1 MLKKNNFRISIICI
15 SLIVSYFISDIY
27 ENILGFILIL
37 SVGVVHGA
45 NDLLIIKKYSKKEI
59 KRSEALYFFYYL
71 AIVLLG
77 FVFFYVFPS
86 IALLTFVVVS
96 IYHFGEQ
103 HWEVNLSKSDSD
115 NLNNLFLFISHG
127 IIFFLIIFM
136 NNLKIVNEVLPSFNV
151 NPLEH
156 RYLVLALIVFSILYS
171 LFILYFK
178 NLRKYLFNETIFFS
192 LLFLLTINTTLIFGF
207 AIYFIFFHSLLSIK
221 DQIKFIYDDDDDPKN
236 IKKYISN
243 SMPYFILA
251 LTFLL
256 ICYVVV
262 DLDTIN
268 LLPITFTFL
277 AAITFPHVLVIEKM
291 YRHMK

>member
-1 MLKKNNFRISIICI
+1 MLKIFNSRISIICI
-15 SLIVSYFISDIY
+15 SLIVSYFVSDLY

-37 SVGVVHGA
+37 SIGVIHGA
-45 NDLLIIKKYSKKEI
+45 NDLLIINKYSKKET

-71 AIVLLG
+71 TIVLLG

-86 IALLTFVVVS
+86 IALLTFVIVS

-103 HWEVNLSKSDSD
+103 HWEVNLSKSDSV
-115 NLNNLFLFISHG
+115 NLNKVFLFIFHG
-127 IIFFLIIFM
+127 IIFFIIIFM
-136 NNLKIVNEVLPSFNV
+136 NNLKIVNEVLSSFNI
-151 NPLEH
+151 NPLENY
-156 RYLVLALIVFSILYS
+156 YLLLALIVFSV
-171 LFILYFK
+171 LYFLFLLYLK
-178 NLRKYLFNETIFFS
+178 NLRKYLFNEAIFFS

-221 DQIKFIYDDDDDPKN
+221 DQIKFIYDDDNPKN
-236 IKKYISN
+236 IKKYIIT

-256 ICYVVV
+256 IFYLVV
-262 DLDTIN
+262 DLEKIN
-268 LLPITFTFL
+268 LLPIIFTFL

-291 YRHMK
+291 YRHLK

>member
-1 MLKKNNFRISIICI
+1 MLKIINSRISIICI
-15 SLIVSYFISDIY
+15 SLIVSYSISDVY

-37 SVGVVHGA
+37 SIGVVHGA
-45 NDLLIIKKYSKKEI
+45 NDLLIINKYSKKET

-71 AIVLLG
+71 TIVFLG

-86 IALLTFVVVS
+86 IALLTFVIVS

-103 HWEVNLSKSDSD
+103 HWEVNLSKSDSV
-115 NLNNLFLFISHG
+115 NLNKVFLFIFHG
-127 IIFFLIIFM
+127 IIFFIIIFM
-136 NNLKIVNEVLPSFNV
+136 NNLKIVNEVLTSFNI
-151 NPLEH
+151 NSLEKY
-156 RYLVLALIVFSILYS
+156 YLLLALIVFSILYF
-171 LFILYFK
+171 LFLLYLK
-178 NLRKYLFNETIFFS
+178 NLRKYLFNEFIFFS

-221 DQIKFIYDDDDDPKN
+221 DQIKFIYDDDNPKN
-236 IKKYISN
+236 IKKYIIT

-256 ICYVVV
+256 IFYLVV
-262 DLDTIN
+262 DFEKIN
-268 LLPITFTFL
+268 LLPIIFTFL

-291 YRHMK
+291 YRHLK

>member
-1 MLKKNNFRISIICI
+1 MLKIISSRISIICI
-15 SLIVSYFISDIY
+15 SLIVSYFISDVY

-37 SVGVVHGA
+37 SIGVVHGA
-45 NDLLIIKKYSKKEI
+45 NDLLIINKYSKKET

-71 AIVLLG
+71 TIVLLG

-86 IALLTFVVVS
+86 IALLTFVIVS

-103 HWEVNLSKSDSD
+103 HWEVNLSKSDSV
-115 NLNNLFLFISHG
+115 NLNKVFLFIFHG
-127 IIFFLIIFM
+127 IIFFIIIFM
-136 NNLKIVNEVLPSFNV
+136 NNLKIVNEVLSSFNI
-151 NPLEH
+151 NPLENY
-156 RYLVLALIVFSILYS
+156 YLVLALIVFSILYF
-171 LFILYFK
+171 LFLLYLK
-178 NLRKYLFNETIFFS
+178 NLRKYLFSEGIFFS

-221 DQIKFIYDDDDDPKN
+221 DQIKFIYDDDNPKN
-236 IKKYISN
+236 LKKYIIT

-256 ICYVVV
+256 IFYLVV
-262 DLDTIN
+262 DFEKIN
-268 LLPITFTFL
+268 LLPIIFTFL

-291 YRHMK
+291 YRHLK

>member
-1 MLKKNNFRISIICI
+1 MLKIFNSRISIICI
-15 SLIVSYFISDIY
+15 SLIVSYFVSDLY

-37 SVGVVHGA
+37 SIGVVHGA
-45 NDLLIIKKYSKKEI
+45 NDLLIINKYSKKET

-71 AIVLLG
+71 TIVFLG

-86 IALLTFVVVS
+86 IALLTFVIVS

-103 HWEVNLSKSDSD
+103 HWEVNLSKSDSV
-115 NLNNLFLFISHG
+115 NLNKVFLFIFHG
-127 IIFFLIIFM
+127 IIFFIIIFM
-136 NNLKIVNEVLPSFNV
+136 NNLKIVNEVLSSFNI
-151 NPLEH
+151 NPLENY
-156 RYLVLALIVFSILYS
+156 YLLLALIVFSV
-171 LFILYFK
+171 LYFLFLLYLK
-178 NLRKYLFNETIFFS
+178 NLRKYLFNEAIFFS

-221 DQIKFIYDDDDDPKN
+221 DQIKFIYDDDNPKN
-236 IKKYISN
+236 LKKYIIT

-256 ICYVVV
+256 IFYLVV
-262 DLDTIN
+262 DFEKIN
-268 LLPITFTFL
+268 LLPIIFTFL

-291 YRHMK
+291 YRHLK

>member
-1 MLKKNNFRISIICI
+1 MLKIINSRISIICI
-15 SLIVSYFISDIY
+15 SLIVSYFISDVY

-37 SVGVVHGA
+37 SIGVVHGA
-45 NDLLIIKKYSKKEI
+45 NDLLIINKYSKKET

-71 AIVLLG
+71 TIVLLG

-86 IALLTFVVVS
+86 IALLTFVIVS

-103 HWEVNLSKSDSD
+103 HWEVNLSKSDSV
-115 NLNNLFLFISHG
+115 NLNKIFLFIFHG
-127 IIFFLIIFM
+127 IIFFIIIFM
-136 NNLKIVNEVLPSFNV
+136 NNLKIVNEVLSSFNI
-151 NPLEH
+151 NPLENY
-156 RYLVLALIVFSILYS
+156 YLVLALIVFSILYF
-171 LFILYFK
+171 LFLLYLK
-178 NLRKYLFNETIFFS
+178 NLRKYLFNEVIFFS

-221 DQIKFIYDDDDDPKN
+221 DQIKFIYDDDNPKN
-236 IKKYISN
+236 IKKYIIT

-256 ICYVVV
+256 IFYLVV
-262 DLDTIN
+262 DFEKIN
-268 LLPITFTFL
+268 LLPIIFTFL

-291 YRHMK
+291 YRHLK

>member
-1 MLKKNNFRISIICI
+1 MCI
-15 SLIVSYFISDIY
+15 RDRSYSISDVY

-37 SVGVVHGA
+37 SIGVVHGA
-45 NDLLIIKKYSKKEI
+45 NDLLIIKKYSKKET
-59 KRSEALYFFYYL
+59 KRSEALYFLYYL

-86 IALLTFVVVS
+86 IALLTFVIVS

-103 HWEVNLSKSDSD
+103 HWEVNLSKSDYV
-115 NLNNLFLFISHG
+115 NLNKIFLFIFHG
-127 IIFFLIIFM
+127 VIFFIIIFM
-136 NNLKIVNEVLPSFNV
+136 NNLKIVNEVLTSFKINS
-151 NPLEH
+151 LEKY
-156 RYLVLALIVFSILYS
+156 YLLLALIVFSILYF
-171 LFILYFK
+171 LFLLYLK
-178 NLRKYLFNETIFFS
+178 NLRKYLFNEFIFFS

-221 DQIKFIYDDDDDPKN
+221 DQIKFIYDDDNPKN
-236 IKKYISN
+236 LKKYIIT

-256 ICYVVV
+256 IFYLVV
-262 DLDTIN
+262 DFEKIN
-268 LLPITFTFL
+268 LLPIIFTFL

-291 YRHMK
+291 YRHLK

>member
-1 MLKKNNFRISIICI
+1 MLKIINSRISIICI
-15 SLIVSYFISDIY
+15 SLIVSYFVSDLY

-37 SVGVVHGA
+37 SIGVVHGA
-45 NDLLIIKKYSKKEI
+45 NDLLIINKYSKKET

-71 AIVLLG
+71 TIVLLG

-86 IALLTFVVVS
+86 IALLTFVIVS

-103 HWEVNLSKSDSD
+103 HWEVNLSKSDSV
-115 NLNNLFLFISHG
+115 NLNKIFLFIFHG
-127 IIFFLIIFM
+127 IIFFIIIFM
-136 NNLKIVNEVLPSFNV
+136 NNLKIVNEVLSSFNI
-151 NPLEH
+151 NPLENY
-156 RYLVLALIVFSILYS
+156 YLVLALIIFSILYF
-171 LFILYFK
+171 LFLLYLK
-178 NLRKYLFNETIFFS
+178 NLRKYLFSEGIFFS

-221 DQIKFIYDDDDDPKN
+221 DQIKFIYDDDNPKN
-236 IKKYISN
+236 IKKYIIT

-256 ICYVVV
+256 IFYLVV
-262 DLDTIN
+262 DFEKIN
-268 LLPITFTFL
+268 LLPIIFTFL

-291 YRHMK
+291 YRHLK

>member
-1 MLKKNNFRISIICI
+1 MLKIINSRISIICI
-15 SLIVSYFISDIY
+15 SLIVSYFISDVY

-37 SVGVVHGA
+37 SIGVVHGA
-45 NDLLIIKKYSKKEI
+45 NDLLIINKYSKKET

-71 AIVLLG
+71 TIVLLG

-86 IALLTFVVVS
+86 IALLTFVIVS

-103 HWEVNLSKSDSD
+103 HWEVNLSKSDSV
-115 NLNNLFLFISHG
+115 NLNKVFLFIFHG
-127 IIFFLIIFM
+127 IIFFIIIFM
-136 NNLKIVNEVLPSFNV
+136 NNLKIVNEVLSSFNI
-151 NPLEH
+151 NPLENY
-156 RYLVLALIVFSILYS
+156 YLLLALIVFSV
-171 LFILYFK
+171 LYFLFLLYLK
-178 NLRKYLFNETIFFS
+178 NLRKYLFKESIFFS

-221 DQIKFIYDDDDDPKN
+221 DQIKFIYDDDNPKN
-236 IKKYISN
+236 IKKYIIT

-256 ICYVVV
+256 IFYLVV
-262 DLDTIN
+262 DFEKIN
-268 LLPITFTFL
+268 LLPIIFTFL

-291 YRHMK
+291 YRHLK

>member
-1 MLKKNNFRISIICI
+1 MLKIINSRISIICI
-15 SLIVSYFISDIY
+15 SLIVSYSISDVY

-37 SVGVVHGA
+37 SIGVVHGA
-45 NDLLIIKKYSKKEI
+45 NDLLIINKYSKKET

-86 IALLTFVVVS
+86 IALLTFVIVS

-103 HWEVNLSKSDSD
+103 HWEVNLSKSDSV
-115 NLNNLFLFISHG
+115 NLNKVFLFIFHG
-127 IIFFLIIFM
+127 IIFFIIIFM
-136 NNLKIVNEVLPSFNV
+136 NNLKIVNEVLTSFNI
-151 NPLEH
+151 NSLEKY
-156 RYLVLALIVFSILYS
+156 YLLLALIVFSILYF
-171 LFILYFK
+171 LFLLYLK
-178 NLRKYLFNETIFFS
+178 NLRKYLFNEFIFFS

-221 DQIKFIYDDDDDPKN
+221 DQIKFIYDDDNPKN
-236 IKKYISN
+236 IKKYIIT

-256 ICYVVV
+256 IFYLVV
-262 DLDTIN
+262 DFEKIN
-268 LLPITFTFL
+268 LLPIIFTFL

-291 YRHMK
+291 YRHLK

>member
-1 MLKKNNFRISIICI
+1 MSI
-15 SLIVSYFISDIY
+15 
-27 ENILGFILIL
+27 
-37 SVGVVHGA
+37 GVVHGA
-45 NDLLIIKKYSKKEI
+45 NDLLIIKKYSKKET
-59 KRSEALYFFYYL
+59 KRSEALYFFEYL
-71 AIVLLG
+71 TIVFLG

-86 IALLTFVVVS
+86 IALLTFVIVS

-103 HWEVNLSKSDSD
+103 HWEVNLTESDSIKR
-115 NLNNLFLFISHG
+115 NKIFLFISHG
-127 IIFFLIIFM
+127 IIFFTIIFM
-136 NNLKIVNEVLPSFNV
+136 NNLKIVNEVLSSFNV

-156 RYLVLALIVFSILYS
+156 YYLVLALIVFSILYF
-171 LFILYFK
+171 LFLLYLK
-178 NLRKYLFNETIFFS
+178 NLRMYLFNEVIFFS

-221 DQIKFIYDDDDDPKN
+221 DQIKFIYDDDNPKN
-236 IKKYISN
+236 IKKYIIT

-256 ICYVVV
+256 IFYIVV
-262 DLDTIN
+262 DIETIN
-268 LLPITFTFL
+268 LLPIIFTFL

>member
-1 MLKKNNFRISIICI
+1 MLKIFNSRISIICI
-15 SLIVSYFISDIY
+15 SLIVSYFVSDLY

-37 SVGVVHGA
+37 SIGVVHGA
-45 NDLLIIKKYSKKEI
+45 NDLLIINKYSKKET

-71 AIVLLG
+71 TIVFLG

-86 IALLTFVVVS
+86 IALLTFVIVS

-103 HWEVNLSKSDSD
+103 HWEVNLSKSDSV
-115 NLNNLFLFISHG
+115 NLNKVFLFIFHG
-127 IIFFLIIFM
+127 IIFFIIIFM
-136 NNLKIVNEVLPSFNV
+136 NNLKIVNEVLSSFNI
-151 NPLEH
+151 NPLENY
-156 RYLVLALIVFSILYS
+156 YLVLALIIFSILYF
-171 LFILYFK
+171 LFLLYLK
-178 NLRKYLFNETIFFS
+178 NLRKYLFNHAIFFS

-221 DQIKFIYDDDDDPKN
+221 DQIKFIYDDDNPKN
-236 IKKYISN
+236 IKKYIIT

-256 ICYVVV
+256 IFYLVV
-262 DLDTIN
+262 DFEKIN
-268 LLPITFTFL
+268 LLPIIFTFL

-291 YRHMK
+291 YRHLK

>member
-1 MLKKNNFRISIICI
+1 MLKIINSRISIICI
-15 SLIVSYFISDIY
+15 SLIVSYFISDVY

-37 SVGVVHGA
+37 SIGVIHGA
-45 NDLLIIKKYSKKEI
+45 NDLLIINKYSKKET

-71 AIVLLG
+71 TIVLLG

-86 IALLTFVVVS
+86 IALLTFVIVS

-103 HWEVNLSKSDSD
+103 HWEVNLSKSDSV
-115 NLNNLFLFISHG
+115 NLNKVFLFIFHG
-127 IIFFLIIFM
+127 IIFFIIIFM
-136 NNLKIVNEVLPSFNV
+136 NNLKIVNEVLSSFNI
-151 NPLEH
+151 NPLENY
-156 RYLVLALIVFSILYS
+156 YLLLALIVFSV
-171 LFILYFK
+171 LYFLFLLYLK
-178 NLRKYLFNETIFFS
+178 NLRKYLFKESIFFS

-221 DQIKFIYDDDDDPKN
+221 DQIKFIYDDDNPKN
-236 IKKYISN
+236 IKKYIIT

-256 ICYVVV
+256 IFYLVV
-262 DLDTIN
+262 DFEKIN
-268 LLPITFTFL
+268 LLPIIFTFL

-291 YRHMK
+291 YRHLK

>member
-1 MLKKNNFRISIICI
+1 MLKIFNSRISIICI
-15 SLIVSYFISDIY
+15 SLIVSYFVSDLY

-37 SVGVVHGA
+37 SIGVVHGA
-45 NDLLIIKKYSKKEI
+45 NDLLIINKYSKKET

-71 AIVLLG
+71 TIVFLG

-86 IALLTFVVVS
+86 IALLTFVIVS

-103 HWEVNLSKSDSD
+103 HWEVNLSKSDSV
-115 NLNNLFLFISHG
+115 NLNKVFLFIFHG
-127 IIFFLIIFM
+127 IIFFIIIFM
-136 NNLKIVNEVLPSFNV
+136 NNLKIVNEVLSSFNI
-151 NPLEH
+151 NPLENY
-156 RYLVLALIVFSILYS
+156 YLLLALIVFSV
-171 LFILYFK
+171 LYFLFLLYLK
-178 NLRKYLFNETIFFS
+178 NLRKYLFKESIFFS

-221 DQIKFIYDDDDDPKN
+221 DQIKFIYDDDNPKN
-236 IKKYISN
+236 IKKYIIT

-256 ICYVVV
+256 IFYLVV
-262 DLDTIN
+262 DFEKIN
-268 LLPITFTFL
+268 LLPIIFTFL

-291 YRHMK
+291 YRHLK

>member
-1 MLKKNNFRISIICI
+1 MLKIINSRISIICI
-15 SLIVSYFISDIY
+15 SLIVSYFISDVY

-37 SVGVVHGA
+37 SIGVVHGA
-45 NDLLIIKKYSKKEI
+45 NDLLIINKYSKKET

-71 AIVLLG
+71 TIVFLG

-86 IALLTFVVVS
+86 IALLTFVIVS

-103 HWEVNLSKSDSD
+103 HWEVNLSKSDSV
-115 NLNNLFLFISHG
+115 NLNKVFLFIFHG
-127 IIFFLIIFM
+127 IIFFIIIFM
-136 NNLKIVNEVLPSFNV
+136 NNLKIVNEVLSSFNI
-151 NPLEH
+151 NPLENY
-156 RYLVLALIVFSILYS
+156 YLVLALIVFSILYF
-171 LFILYFK
+171 LFLLYLK
-178 NLRKYLFNETIFFS
+178 NLRKYLFSEVIFFS

-221 DQIKFIYDDDDDPKN
+221 DQIKFIYDDDNPKN
-236 IKKYISN
+236 IKKYIIT

-256 ICYVVV
+256 IFYLVV
-262 DLDTIN
+262 DFEKIN
-268 LLPITFTFL
+268 LLPIIFTFL

-291 YRHMK
+291 YRHLK

>member
-1 MLKKNNFRISIICI
+1 MLKIINSRISIICI
-15 SLIVSYFISDIY
+15 SLIVSYFVSDLY

-37 SVGVVHGA
+37 SIGVVHGA
-45 NDLLIIKKYSKKEI
+45 NDLLIINKYSKKET

-71 AIVLLG
+71 TIVFLG

-86 IALLTFVVVS
+86 IALLTFVIVS

-103 HWEVNLSKSDSD
+103 HWEVNLSKSDSV
-115 NLNNLFLFISHG
+115 NLNKVFLFIFHG
-127 IIFFLIIFM
+127 IIFFIIIFM
-136 NNLKIVNEVLPSFNV
+136 NNLKIVNEVLSSFNI
-151 NPLEH
+151 NPLENY
-156 RYLVLALIVFSILYS
+156 YLLLALIVFSV
-171 LFILYFK
+171 LYFLFLLYLK
-178 NLRKYLFNETIFFS
+178 NLRKYLFKESIFFS

-221 DQIKFIYDDDDDPKN
+221 DQIKFIYDDDNPKN
-236 IKKYISN
+236 IKKYIIT

-256 ICYVVV
+256 IFYLVV
-262 DLDTIN
+262 DFEKIN
-268 LLPITFTFL
+268 LLPIIFTFL

-291 YRHMK
+291 YRHLK

>member
-1 MLKKNNFRISIICI
+1 MLKIISSRISIICI
-15 SLIVSYFISDIY
+15 SLIVSYFISDVY

-37 SVGVVHGA
+37 SIGVIHGA
-45 NDLLIIKKYSKKEI
+45 NDLLIINKYSKKET

-71 AIVLLG
+71 TIVLLG

-86 IALLTFVVVS
+86 IALLTFVIVS

-103 HWEVNLSKSDSD
+103 HWEVNLSKSDSV
-115 NLNNLFLFISHG
+115 NLNKVFLFIFHG
-127 IIFFLIIFM
+127 IIFFIIIFM
-136 NNLKIVNEVLPSFNV
+136 NNLKIVNEVLSSFNI
-151 NPLEH
+151 NPLENY
-156 RYLVLALIVFSILYS
+156 YLLLALIVFSV
-171 LFILYFK
+171 LYFLFLLYLK
-178 NLRKYLFNETIFFS
+178 NLRKYLFSEGIFFS

-221 DQIKFIYDDDDDPKN
+221 DQIKFIYDDDNPKN
-236 IKKYISN
+236 IKKYIIT

-256 ICYVVV
+256 IFYLVV
-262 DLDTIN
+262 DFEKIN
-268 LLPITFTFL
+268 LLPIIFTFL

-291 YRHMK
+291 YRHLK

>member
-37 SVGVVHGA
+37 SIGIVHGA
-45 NDLLIIKKYSKKEI
+45 NDLLIIKKYSKKET
-59 KRSEALYFFYYL
+59 KRSEPLHFFYYL
-71 AIVLLG
+71 TIVLLG

-86 IALLTFVVVS
+86 IALLTFIIVS

-103 HWEVNLSKSDSD
+103 HWEVNLLKSDSD

-127 IIFFLIIFM
+127 IIFFTIIFM
-136 NNLKIVNEVLPSFNV
+136 NNLKLVNEVLSSFNV

-156 RYLVLALIVFSILYS
+156 HYLVLALIVFSILYS

-207 AIYFIFFHSLLSIK
+207 AVYFIFFHSLLSIK
-221 DQIKFIYDDDDDPKN
+221 DQIKFIYDGDNPKN
-236 IKKYISN
+236 IKKYIIT

-251 LTFLL
+251 LTSLL
-256 ICYVVV
+256 IFYIVV
-262 DLDTIN
+262 DLESIN
-268 LLPITFTFL
+268 LLPIIFTFL

>member
-1 MLKKNNFRISIICI
+1 MLKIINSRISIICI
-15 SLIVSYFISDIY
+15 SLIVSYSISDVY

-37 SVGVVHGA
+37 SIGVVHGA
-45 NDLLIIKKYSKKEI
+45 NDLLIINKYSKKET

-71 AIVLLG
+71 TIVLLG

-86 IALLTFVVVS
+86 IALLTFVIVS

-103 HWEVNLSKSDSD
+103 HWEVNLSKSDSV
-115 NLNNLFLFISHG
+115 NLNKIFLFIFHG
-127 IIFFLIIFM
+127 IIFFIIIFM
-136 NNLKIVNEVLPSFNV
+136 NNLKIVNEVLTSFNI
-151 NPLEH
+151 NSLENY
-156 RYLVLALIVFSILYS
+156 YLLLALIVFSILYF
-171 LFILYFK
+171 LFLLYLK
-178 NLRKYLFNETIFFS
+178 NLRKYLFNEFIFFS

-221 DQIKFIYDDDDDPKN
+221 DQIKFIYDDDNPKN
-236 IKKYISN
+236 IKKYIIT

-256 ICYVVV
+256 IFYLVV
-262 DLDTIN
+262 DFEKIN
-268 LLPITFTFL
+268 LLPIIFTFL

-291 YRHMK
+291 YRHLK

>member
-1 MLKKNNFRISIICI
+1 MLKIINSRISIICI
-15 SLIVSYFISDIY
+15 SLIVSYFVSDLY

-37 SVGVVHGA
+37 SIGVVHGA
-45 NDLLIIKKYSKKEI
+45 NDLLIINKYSKKET

-71 AIVLLG
+71 TIVLLG

-86 IALLTFVVVS
+86 IALLTFVIVS

-103 HWEVNLSKSDSD
+103 HWEVNLSKSDSV
-115 NLNNLFLFISHG
+115 NLNKVFLFIFHG
-127 IIFFLIIFM
+127 IIFFIIIFM
-136 NNLKIVNEVLPSFNV
+136 NNLKIVNEVLSSFNI
-151 NPLEH
+151 NPLENY
-156 RYLVLALIVFSILYS
+156 YLLLALIVFSV
-171 LFILYFK
+171 LYFLFLLYLK
-178 NLRKYLFNETIFFS
+178 NLRKYLFNESIFFS

-221 DQIKFIYDDDDDPKN
+221 DQIKFIYDDDNPKN
-236 IKKYISN
+236 IKKYIIT

-256 ICYVVV
+256 IFYLVV
-262 DLDTIN
+262 DFEKIN
-268 LLPITFTFL
+268 LLPIIFTFL

-291 YRHMK
+291 YRHLK

>member
-1 MLKKNNFRISIICI
+1 MLKIFNSRISIICI
-15 SLIVSYFISDIY
+15 SLIVSYFVSDLY

-37 SVGVVHGA
+37 SIGVVHGA
-45 NDLLIIKKYSKKEI
+45 NDLLIINKYSKKET

-71 AIVLLG
+71 TIVLLG

-86 IALLTFVVVS
+86 IALLTFVIVS

-103 HWEVNLSKSDSD
+103 HWEVNLSKSDSV
-115 NLNNLFLFISHG
+115 NLNKVFLFIFHG
-127 IIFFLIIFM
+127 IIFFIIIFM
-136 NNLKIVNEVLPSFNV
+136 NNLKIVNEVLSSFNI
-151 NPLEH
+151 NPLENY
-156 RYLVLALIVFSILYS
+156 YLLLALIVFSV
-171 LFILYFK
+171 LYFLFLLYLK
-178 NLRKYLFNETIFFS
+178 NLRKYLFNEAIFFS

-221 DQIKFIYDDDDDPKN
+221 DQIKFIYDDDNPKN
-236 IKKYISN
+236 IKKYIIT

-256 ICYVVV
+256 IFYLVV
-262 DLDTIN
+262 DLEKIN
-268 LLPITFTFL
+268 LLPIIFTFL

-291 YRHMK
+291 YRHLK

>member
-37 SVGVVHGA
+37 SIGVVHGA

-103 HWEVNLSKSDSD
+103 HWEVNLSKSDSVYR
-115 NLNNLFLFISHG
+115 NKIFLFISHG
-127 IIFFLIIFM
+127 IIFFIIIFM

-221 DQIKFIYDDDDDPKN
+221 DQIKFIYDDDNPKN

>member
-1 MLKKNNFRISIICI
+1 MLKIFNSRISIICI
-15 SLIVSYFISDIY
+15 SLIVSYFVSDLY

-37 SVGVVHGA
+37 SIGVVHGA
-45 NDLLIIKKYSKKEI
+45 NDLLIINKYSKKET

-71 AIVLLG
+71 TIVLLG

-86 IALLTFVVVS
+86 IALLTFVIVS

-103 HWEVNLSKSDSD
+103 HWEVNLSKSDSV
-115 NLNNLFLFISHG
+115 NLNKVFLFIFHG
-127 IIFFLIIFM
+127 IIFFIIIFM
-136 NNLKIVNEVLPSFNV
+136 NNLKIVNEVLSSFNI
-151 NPLEH
+151 NPLENY
-156 RYLVLALIVFSILYS
+156 YLLLALIVFSV
-171 LFILYFK
+171 LYFLFLLYLK
-178 NLRKYLFNETIFFS
+178 NLRKYLFSEGIFFS

-221 DQIKFIYDDDDDPKN
+221 DQIKFIYDDDNPKN
-236 IKKYISN
+236 IKKYIIT

-256 ICYVVV
+256 IFYLVV
-262 DLDTIN
+262 DFEKIN
-268 LLPITFTFL
+268 LLPIIFTFL

-291 YRHMK
+291 YRHLK

>member
-1 MLKKNNFRISIICI
+1 MLKIFNSRISIICI
-15 SLIVSYFISDIY
+15 SLIVSYFVSDLY

-37 SVGVVHGA
+37 SIGVVHGA
-45 NDLLIIKKYSKKEI
+45 NDLLIINKYSKKET

-71 AIVLLG
+71 TIVLLG

-86 IALLTFVVVS
+86 IALLTFVIVS

-103 HWEVNLSKSDSD
+103 HWEVNLSKSDSV
-115 NLNNLFLFISHG
+115 NLNKVFLFIFHG
-127 IIFFLIIFM
+127 IIFFIIIFM
-136 NNLKIVNEVLPSFNV
+136 NNLKIVNEVLSSFNI
-151 NPLEH
+151 NPLENY
-156 RYLVLALIVFSILYS
+156 YLLLALIVFSV
-171 LFILYFK
+171 LYFLFLLYLK
-178 NLRKYLFNETIFFS
+178 NLRKYLFNEFIFFS

-221 DQIKFIYDDDDDPKN
+221 DQIKFIYDDDNPKN
-236 IKKYISN
+236 IKKYIIT

-256 ICYVVV
+256 IFYLVV
-262 DLDTIN
+262 DFEKIN
-268 LLPITFTFL
+268 LLPIIFTFL

-291 YRHMK
+291 YRHLK